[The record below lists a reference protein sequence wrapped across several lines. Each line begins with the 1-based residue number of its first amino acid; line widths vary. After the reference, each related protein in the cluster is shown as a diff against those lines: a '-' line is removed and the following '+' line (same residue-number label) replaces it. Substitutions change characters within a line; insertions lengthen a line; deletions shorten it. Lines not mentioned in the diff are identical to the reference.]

1 MDFFNELYNNYDKIR
16 KMEAALYDD
25 RSKKIYREVVRRRII
40 GATGEYNK
48 LKTRI
53 DPQYLYQD
61 MYKNVSGN
69 EIIVDCGG
77 YIGDSVEKFVLA
89 FGNKVKKI
97 YSFECFEDNIL
108 KIKEMGQTLK
118 KRRLVRRTGCCTLC
132 SVR

>member
-1 MDFFNELYNNYDKIR
+1 
-16 KMEAALYDD
+16 MEAALYDD

-61 MYKNVSGN
+61 MYKNVTGN

-89 FGNKVKKI
+89 FGNKVKKYI
-97 YSFECFEDNIL
+97 LLNAL
-108 KIKEMGQTLK
+108 KIIF
-118 KRRLVRRTGCCTLC
+118 
-132 SVR
+132 